1 MFKAFLFDLDDTLV
15 NTSHIVYLSMKK
27 WCAEN
32 NVNLELAIEKGKGT
46 RIEDTLA
53 LVAPH
58 LDALEEAKKIEKYE
72 EHLIGSLKPVSGA
85 KEFLLKLPVESWA
98 IVTSSSHQLAE
109 RKLKVN
115 DLPNPKLLIT
125 ADCVKAG
132 KPNPEPYLKAIQKL
146 GLSPEECL
154 IFEDADSGIIS
165 ATAAGCNVVV
175 VGSNSTIEN
184 KSIVAKIQTFN
195 ELNLSISDGLS
206 IEPFC

>member
-1 MFKAFLFDLDDTLV
+1 
-15 NTSHIVYLSMKK
+15 MKK